1 MTQAAAQAR
10 DSESLALRMAGPPAP
25 GRRGL
30 VTCQCQPE
38 RPLALAAGPA
48 LRVSASITAAA
59 GQPELVTGEPERE

>member
-1 MTQAAAQAR
+1 MP
-10 DSESLALRMAGPPAP
+10 ELRRAGPPAP

-30 VTCQCQPE
+30 VTYQCQPE
-38 RPLALAAGPA
+38 CPLALAAAGPA